1 MAKGEKHLPGV
12 GWLLFVL
19 AVLPFASGSVL
30 AGSGASD
37 KTTLPEL
44 TAQDFRFND
53 SANDYHLNFEPS
65 TLEMHEIKDQHNW
78 TTPTPA
84 PGFDHH
90 TPTVELD
97 DFIYQ
102 FNGHTVRGA
111 CAPHSS
117 DRIC

>member
-1 MAKGEKHLPGV
+1 MTGV
-12 GWLLFVL
+12 GWLLFFL

-37 KTTLPEL
+37 KTTLTEL
-44 TAQDFRFND
+44 TAQDFRFNH
-53 SANDYHLNFEPS
+53 SADDYHLNFEPS